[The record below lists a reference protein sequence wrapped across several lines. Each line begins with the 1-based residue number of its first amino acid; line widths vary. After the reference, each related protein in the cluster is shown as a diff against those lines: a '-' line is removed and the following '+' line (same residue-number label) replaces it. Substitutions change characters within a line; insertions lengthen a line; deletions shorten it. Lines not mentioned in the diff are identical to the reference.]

1 MAPFASPSFPRP
13 TGRAGLAEEA
23 SGAGVCAVTRGVP
36 YHGSVL
42 NRGAAT
48 AAGVRAVALF
58 EAAKGALV
66 VLAGFGLLALVH
78 RDAQQVA
85 ESLVR
90 HMHLNPARHYPRIF
104 INAASRLT
112 DHRLHLLAAGAFA
125 YASVRLAE
133 AYGLWRMRPWAEWL
147 ALLSTGLYM
156 PIEAYELWHRP
167 TLTRA
172 AILFFNTLVLAL
184 LLYVRFRVPEEELRR
199 RS

>member
-1 MAPFASPSFPRP
+1 M
-13 TGRAGLAEEA
+13 RAI
-23 SGAGVCAVTRGVP
+23 TRSLP
-36 YHGSVL
+36 YHGAVL
-42 NRGAAT
+42 SRGAAT

-66 VLAGFGLLALVH
+66 VLVGFGLLALVH

-90 HMHLNPARHYPRIF
+90 HMHLNPARHYPLIF
-104 INAASRLT
+104 LKAASRLT

-125 YASVRLAE
+125 YASVRLVE
-133 AYGLWRMRPWAEWL
+133 AYGLWRMRRWAEWL
-147 ALLSTGLYM
+147 AILSTGLYM
-156 PIEAYELWHRP
+156 PAEIYELWSRP

-172 AILFFNTLVLAL
+172 LILIFNTLVLAL

-199 RS
+199 RP

>member
-1 MAPFASPSFPRP
+1 
-13 TGRAGLAEEA
+13 
-23 SGAGVCAVTRGVP
+23 VI
-36 YHGSVL
+36 HG
-42 NRGAAT
+42 GAAT

-104 INAASRLT
+104 IRVAGHLT

-125 YASVRLAE
+125 YSAVRLVE
-133 AYGLWRMRPWAEWL
+133 AYGLWRMRAWAQWL
-147 ALLSTGLYM
+147 ALFSTGLYM
-156 PIEAYELWHRP
+156 PAEIYELWSRP
-167 TLTRA
+167 TLARA
-172 AILFFNTLVLAL
+172 GILIFNTLVLSL

-199 RS
+199 RP